1 MRLFCSGGTASHSR
15 TISGPWLA
23 AKAPTSLAMVETPD
37 ELVVLHANGEEVVA
51 QQIGIGTRG
60 EERRIVLSDGLLHP
74 LIDRITRQHLIAI
87 GAELARQR
95 RRLQIAEQLAEPVIE
110 PR

>member
-1 MRLFCSGGTASHSR
+1 MRFFCSGGTASHSR

-23 AKAPTSLAMVETPD
+23 AKAPTSSAIQPPD
-37 ELVVLHANGEEVVA
+37 ELVVLHADGEEVVA
-51 QQIGIGTRG
+51 QQIRIGERG

-87 GAELARQR
+87 GAELGRQR
-95 RRLQIAEQLAEPVIE
+95 RRLQIEEKLAEPVIAH
-110 PR
+110 R